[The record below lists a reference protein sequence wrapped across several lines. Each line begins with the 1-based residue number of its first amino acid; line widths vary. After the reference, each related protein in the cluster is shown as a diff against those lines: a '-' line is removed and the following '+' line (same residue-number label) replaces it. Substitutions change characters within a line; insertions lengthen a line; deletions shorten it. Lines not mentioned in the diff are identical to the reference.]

1 MANPNPEVKTAQ
13 ERLIW
18 RYYLPAGSDTGF
30 FDDKTRKAII
40 QYQLDRSAGEF
51 YAFNLPLPINGE
63 LGAETKARLV
73 PATVKR
79 AMMNNPGVALV
90 QEILTRMG
98 GEFDPEGIDGDFLDK
113 TEKAVKA
120 AQRKFFDYDGKPL
133 KDDGEVGKRTWAALW
148 S

>member
-1 MANPNPEVKTAQ
+1 MANPNPEVKTVQ

-18 RYYLPAGSDTGF
+18 RYYLPAASDDGIF
-30 FDDKTRKAII
+30 GDKTRKAVI
-40 QYQLDRSAGEF
+40 QYQMDRSVDEF
-51 YAFNLPLPINGE
+51 YAFNLPLPITGQ
-63 LGAETKARLV
+63 LGPETKARLV

-79 AMMNNPGVALV
+79 DMMDNPGVALV
-90 QEILTRMG
+90 QSILKSFG
-98 GEFDPEGIDGDFLDK
+98 GELDPGDIDGDFKDQ

-133 KDDGEVGKRTWAALW
+133 EDDGVVGKKTWAALW